1 VTGTLL
7 EQIGVA
13 VWGVDPNG
21 DDWLLT
27 AYGVWNHHQHQWW
40 HLGEIESRLT
50 VLAALD
56 DRLRAVYQ
64 GDECSPAGI
73 PRPLYLVKEG

>member
-1 VTGTLL
+1 MTGTLI

-27 AYGVWNHHQHQWW
+27 AYGVWSHSRLDWW

-56 DRLRAVYQ
+56 DRLRVVYQ
-64 GDECSPAGI
+64 GDECPPQGI